1 MLFIFDHV
9 LFHGS
14 RGTIGTA
21 WEDLTAHIA
30 YWIAAAAAVSGPDGQ
45 LAELLPNY
53 VLPSIESARGNAYDL
68 HVKHILIL
76 QIRMFSKYELI
87 INFHR

>member
-1 MLFIFDHV
+1 M
-9 LFHGS
+9 FHGS

-21 WEDLTAHIA
+21 WEDLAAHIA

-53 VLPSIESARGNAYDL
+53 VLPSIESARGNAYNL

-76 QIRMFSKYELI
+76 QIRINYKLSSVIFLSI
-87 INFHR
+87 IPDNI